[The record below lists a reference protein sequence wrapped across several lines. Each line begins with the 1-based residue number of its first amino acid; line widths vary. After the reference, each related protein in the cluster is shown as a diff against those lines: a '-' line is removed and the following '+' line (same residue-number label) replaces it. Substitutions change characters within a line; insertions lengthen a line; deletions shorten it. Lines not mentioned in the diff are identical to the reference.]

1 MRHKQ
6 ILDVAADNPEA
17 SIEDLAAEVPSAT
30 PDLVER
36 VLEKH
41 GDPASE
47 DDVVD
52 TDAANHVPSADDDI
66 VDTDAADRTPSADD
80 DPTATMDT
88 DTSAP
93 TTEDGATAPV
103 TNQTDSP
110 SYPAPADLSPTQR
123 ETLRAITEHPTAS
136 QRDLAEVL
144 DVTASTISNRVNSID
159 GFDWSERESFA
170 HAVLDGEEPTAAG
183 PSTTDSRQ
191 SSPEVVDTVET
202 VQSTVDQLSTQIED
216 LEGRMETVTDGSGA
230 TQAQARVFDDPELVH
245 KVVHACMD
253 SENISEDEEL
263 RILKSLL

>member
-17 SIEDLAAEVPSAT
+17 SIEDLAAAVPSAT

-36 VLEKH
+36 VLEKY

-47 DDVVD
+47 GDVAD
-52 TDAANHVPSADDDI
+52 TDHTTADGDASATETDDD
-66 VDTDAADRTPSADD
+66 TS
-80 DPTATMDT
+80 ATMDN
-88 DTSAP
+88 DSSAP
-93 TTEDGATAPV
+93 TTEDDAPV
-103 TNQTDSP
+103 TATTQTGSQ

-144 DVTASTISNRVNSID
+144 DVTASTVSNRVNSID
-159 GFDWSERESFA
+159 GFDWSEREAFA
-170 HAVLDGEEPTAAG
+170 HAVLDGEASTAADPR
-183 PSTTDSRQ
+183 PSST
-191 SSPEVVDTVET
+191 EVADTVET
-202 VQSTVDQLSTQIED
+202 VQSTVDRLSTQIED

-230 TQAQARVFDDPELVH
+230 TASRVFDDPELVH

-253 SENISEDEEL
+253 SENITEDEEL

>member
-47 DDVVD
+47 DDVVA
-52 TDAANHVPSADDDI
+52 TDGADHAPSADDDGS
-66 VDTDAADRTPSADD
+66 AA
-80 DPTATMDT
+80 
-88 DTSAP
+88 
-93 TTEDGATAPV
+93 TTEDDVSASAAIQTAT
-103 TNQTDSP
+103 P
-110 SYPAPADLSPTQR
+110 SYPSPEDLSPTQR

-159 GFDWSERESFA
+159 GFDWSEREAFA
-170 HAVLDGEEPTAAG
+170 HAVLDGEE
-183 PSTTDSRQ
+183 STTTDTG
-191 SSPEVVDTVET
+191 SSPQVVDTVET

-230 TQAQARVFDDPELVH
+230 TQAQSRVFDDPELVH